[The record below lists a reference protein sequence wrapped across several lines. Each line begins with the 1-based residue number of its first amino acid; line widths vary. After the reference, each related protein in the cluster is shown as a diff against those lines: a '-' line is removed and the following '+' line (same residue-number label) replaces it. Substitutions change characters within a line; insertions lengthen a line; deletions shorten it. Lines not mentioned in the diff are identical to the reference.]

1 MHNSLSLSL
10 FSFGPWESRSDDG
23 NLTYQINLCGKVPSY
38 SAGTHCSSE
47 AVVCMIKDNKAF
59 SLANYSSNS
68 LTAPTND
75 KLAEWWII
83 RNGDGCDDLDGEALN
98 SIINLKC
105 GKTMVCTSH
114 KFIIY
119 MHYSKAVCI
128 IYSIKKRYLECSYCQ
143 ENSDLQ

>member
-1 MHNSLSLSL
+1 
-10 FSFGPWESRSDDG
+10 
-23 NLTYQINLCGKVPSY
+23 
-38 SAGTHCSSE
+38 
-47 AVVCMIKDNKAF
+47 MIKKDKAF

-83 RNGDGCDDLDGEALN
+83 RNGDRCDDLDGEALN

-105 GKTMVCTSH
+105 AKTMVCTSH

-119 MHYSKAVCI
+119 MHDSKTVCI
-128 IYSIKKRYLECSYCQ
+128 SHSIKE
-143 ENSDLQ
+143 